1 VATQRCPKCKSQRI
15 RRGYKPTFILLRMI
29 GIYNLLCDDCN
40 LLFTGFAIPGTVS
53 NRTKKRKETESKSKK
68 RKNKKRLNWSR

>member
-1 VATQRCPKCKSQRI
+1 
-15 RRGYKPTFILLRMI
+15 MI

-53 NRTKKRKETESKSKK
+53 NRTKKRKETESKSK
-68 RKNKKRLNWSR
+68 RLFENCFQPRSGIEKVARRETSGTSQQ

>member
-1 VATQRCPKCKSQRI
+1 
-15 RRGYKPTFILLRMI
+15 MI

-53 NRTKKRKETESKSKK
+53 SRTKKRKKAKPKEQKTKSV
-68 RKNKKRLNWSR
+68 